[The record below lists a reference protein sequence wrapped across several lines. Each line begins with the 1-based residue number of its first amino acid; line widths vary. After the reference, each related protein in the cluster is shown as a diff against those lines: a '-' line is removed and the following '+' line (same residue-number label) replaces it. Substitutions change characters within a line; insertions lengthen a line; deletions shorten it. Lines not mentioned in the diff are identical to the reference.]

1 LPHLISNPHS
11 HNPYQKTD
19 IMFTKRTQ
27 FSILLTLLLMGIS
40 ATLLSVRASPPPMM
54 FPIGRVS
61 LAHDGSEANG
71 YSDSGYPSLD
81 GNLVA
86 FGSSASNLV
95 AGDTNSDSDIF
106 VRDVTAGTTERVS
119 VDSSGA
125 EADDDSYQP
134 KMTPDGRYVVFMSE
148 ATNLV
153 PGDTNGARD
162 IFVRDRLADTTTRIN
177 VSSAGV
183 EANDDSFINGGTI
196 SANGRLVVFHSRA
209 TNLVAG
215 DTNGFM
221 DVFVHDRSSGITSRI
236 SVTDTGAE
244 ANFDCY
250 TADISPDG
258 AYIAFHTDA
267 DNIIAGDSNSAMDT
281 FIGVRATGA
290 ITYAAQSVVGTQA
303 NGDTYGLKFSNGGH
317 LTFTST
323 ATNLIADDLN
333 GVADIFLRDGIG
345 GPTEIISM
353 GFNGQTNDFS
363 PDSWISGNGRF
374 VVYSSY
380 ATNIV
385 NNDTNGEPDIFVVD
399 RQSGTT
405 QRVTENLAG
414 QEAND
419 FSGGPRLSQNGQRIV
434 FHSDATNLV
443 PNDTNVIRDVFITVS
458 NPAPTATPTRTP
470 TRTITPTP
478 SNTPTITATP
488 TGTLTPPTATYTPTT
503 IPTSTATPTGTF
515 IPPTATATPTI
526 TQTPTAG
533 PSPTA
538 TATATG
544 GPSPTPSMTATAGP
558 SPTATVTPT
567 EPVPPPT
574 ITSTPTEGNRWQLF
588 LPLTQR
594 D

>member
-1 LPHLISNPHS
+1 
-11 HNPYQKTD
+11 
-19 IMFTKRTQ
+19 MFTKRAQ
-27 FSILLTLLLMGIS
+27 FSILFTLLLMVIS

-209 TNLVAG
+209 SNLVAG

-281 FIGVRATGA
+281 FIVVRATGA

-470 TRTITPTP
+470 TPTITPTP

-488 TGTLTPPTATYTPTT
+488 TGTLTPSTVTHTSTPIPTA
-503 IPTSTATPTGTF
+503 TATPTGTF

-533 PSPTA
+533 SSPTA

>member
-1 LPHLISNPHS
+1 VNVT
-11 HNPYQKTD
+11 KTFTKKTY
-19 IMFTKRTQ
+19 IMFTKRAQ

-95 AGDTNSDSDIF
+95 TGDTNSDSDIF

-148 ATNLV
+148 ASNLV

-162 IFVRDRLADTTTRIN
+162 IFVRDRLADTTTRVN

-183 EANDDSFINGGTI
+183 EANEDSFINGGTI

-209 TNLVAG
+209 SNLVAG

-221 DVFVHDRSSGITSRI
+221 DVFVHDRSSGITTRI

-250 TADISPDG
+250 TTDISPDG

-281 FIGVRATGA
+281 FIVVRATGA

-478 SNTPTITATP
+478 SNTPAITATP
-488 TGTLTPPTATYTPTT
+488 TGTLTPPTVTHTSTP
-503 IPTSTATPTGTF
+503 IPTATATPTGTF
-515 IPPTATATPTI
+515 IPPTATTTPTI

-533 PSPTA
+533 S
-538 TATATG
+538 
-544 GPSPTPSMTATAGP
+544 SPTPSMTATAGP

-567 EPVPPPT
+567 EPVQPPT
-574 ITSTPTEGNRWQLF
+574 ITSTPTEGNTWQLF
-588 LPLTQR
+588 LPLAQR